1 MTRTRILIG
10 DMPPMLRDIIEGI
23 VRPEADIEVID
34 DGEDDLSVSVR
45 QLAPDVVLV
54 GEGPAGPLYQAR
66 LLLLDP
72 RITVIVISADG
83 RRAELLELHRR
94 IVAELSIVSLVDKI
108 RGARQHA
115 GRSRGTACGGA
126 NPGSAGEL

>member
-1 MTRTRILIG
+1 
-10 DMPPMLRDIIEGI
+10 MLRDIIEGI

-34 DGEDDLSVSVR
+34 DCEADLSVSVR

-54 GEGPAGPLYQAR
+54 GEGPAGPLYPAR

-83 RRAELLELHRR
+83 RRAELLGLHRR
-94 IVAELSIVSLVDKI
+94 IVAELSIVRLVDEI
-108 RGARQHA
+108 RGARQH
-115 GRSRGTACGGA
+115 GGA
-126 NPGSAGEL
+126 NPGSAGGH